1 MVAEIAKTVFGAIWK
16 MFVNT
21 QVPGLNVSFAALA
34 IALFIIRFSI
44 SLFGL
49 ISGIGGMGSADYGRA
64 ANNAEKLKNSY
75 RWNNRN
81 KIGF

>member
-1 MVAEIAKTVFGAIWK
+1 MVTEIAKTVFGAIWK

-44 SLFGL
+44 SLFGM
-49 ISGIGGMGSADYGRA
+49 ISGIGGGADYGRA
-64 ANNAEKLKNSY
+64 ANDAEKLKNSY